1 MSGQGLK
8 KRKRPNPVQ
17 CLESRPR
24 KCSARRTGASVLS
37 QTAFTDSFAP
47 RRFTFGTVLPFAYSL
62 KATPCRPFNIF
73 GCCSFG
79 DEARAIAAAQR
90 SQLQTPRQAAQS
102 DWEAIVNLNDS
113 TQTSV
118 PRGCR
123 TPKPQAEP
131 MQPKAQQAPRME
143 HTAEARAGAGA
154 EETSNHAFVAHGLM
168 DIFASQVV
176 CRKWMWRTIACAR
189 ACAPR
194 QQNTALPE
202 QSG

>member
-1 MSGQGLK
+1 MQ
-8 KRKRPNPVQ
+8 RPANW
-17 CLESRPR
+17 CL
-24 KCSARRTGASVLS
+24 SAFPNCLHPTPPSLA
-37 QTAFTDSFAP
+37 FAP
-47 RRFTFGTVLPFAYSL
+47 STFHLWHRPSIRLLTE
-62 KATPCRPFNIF
+62 ATPCRPFNIF